1 MKRYI
6 ILRVGKAVLTI
17 WAVYTLVFFL
27 TRVTGDPIEWLTLA
41 GASDSAKEILR
52 TNLGLDMPLWQQYIK
67 SFVGLFTG
75 DTGMSYYYARSVS
88 DLFAE
93 RMIPTISL
101 GSIVLGLTIVIGI
114 PLGVLAAVKHNT
126 LLDRITMSSAV
137 VGSTL
142 PNFILGILLI
152 FIFSLKLRILP
163 SGGIGTPQHFLMPVI
178 ALSVGPIANVAR
190 LTRSSLLDVIGQEHL
205 DCARAKG
212 MREWK
217 VVLKHG
223 LRNALDPGHY
233 DFGSTVKCY
242 DRRICCCG
250 NGIRVARD
258 RNLNCFQCTA
268 ARFSCGSIWRS
279 GDIGFRNI
287 CESFGRPFLWFAGSA
302 NTRSLKDFG

>member
-1 MKRYI
+1 
-6 ILRVGKAVLTI
+6 
-17 WAVYTLVFFL
+17 
-27 TRVTGDPIEWLTLA
+27 
-41 GASDSAKEILR
+41 
-52 TNLGLDMPLWQQYIK
+52 
-67 SFVGLFTG
+67 
-75 DTGMSYYYARSVS
+75 MSYYYARSVS

-223 LRNALDPGHY
+223 LRNALIPVITILGAQLSAMIGGSVVVETVFAWPG
-233 DFGSTVKCY
+233 SEPLIVSM
-242 DRRICCCG
+242 
-250 NGIRVARD
+250 
-258 RNLNCFQCTA
+258 CTA

-302 NTRSLKDFG
+302 NTRSLKGFQIKYRNEDKYAEQKAR

>member
-101 GSIVLGLTIVIGI
+101 GSIVLGLAIVIGI

-223 LRNALDPGHY
+223 LRNALIPVITILGAQLSAMIGGSVVVETVFAWPGIGTLIVSSAQQRDFPVVVFGVLVISASVTFVNLLVDLSYGLLDP
-233 DFGSTVKCY
+233 
-242 DRRICCCG
+242 RI
-250 NGIRVARD
+250 RD
-258 RNLNCFQCTA
+258 H
-268 ARFSCGSIWRS
+268 
-279 GDIGFRNI
+279 
-287 CESFGRPFLWFAGSA
+287 
-302 NTRSLKDFG
+302 

>member
-6 ILRVGKAVLTI
+6 IKRVLKAIFTI

-52 TNLGLDMPLWQQYIK
+52 ENLGLDLPLWEQYIK

-75 DTGMSYYYARSVS
+75 DVGTSYYYARSVS

-93 RMIPTISL
+93 RIGPTLSL
-101 GSIVLGLTIVIGI
+101 GGIVLVITVVIGV
-114 PLGVLAAVKHNT
+114 PLGVAAAVRHNS
-126 LLDRITMSSAV
+126 LMDRVTMSMAII
-137 VGSTL
+137 GSTM

-152 FIFSLKLRILP
+152 FIFSLKLRVLP
-163 SGGIGTPQHFLMPVI
+163 SGGIGTPAHFIMPII
-178 ALSVGPIANVAR
+178 ALSVGPIASVAR
-190 LTRSSLLDVIGQEHL
+190 LTRSSLLDVINQEYL

-223 LRNALDPGHY
+223 LRNALIPVITILGAQLSALIGGSVVVETVFAWPGIGTLIVASAQQRDFPVVIFGVLVIAASVTFVNLLVDISYCLLDP
-233 DFGSTVKCY
+233 
-242 DRRICCCG
+242 RIRQ
-250 NGIRVARD
+250 N
-258 RNLNCFQCTA
+258 
-268 ARFSCGSIWRS
+268 
-279 GDIGFRNI
+279 
-287 CESFGRPFLWFAGSA
+287 
-302 NTRSLKDFG
+302 

>member
-1 MKRYI
+1 
-6 ILRVGKAVLTI
+6 
-17 WAVYTLVFFL
+17 
-27 TRVTGDPIEWLTLA
+27 
-41 GASDSAKEILR
+41 
-52 TNLGLDMPLWQQYIK
+52 
-67 SFVGLFTG
+67 
-75 DTGMSYYYARSVS
+75 
-88 DLFAE
+88 
-93 RMIPTISL
+93 MIPTISL

-223 LRNALDPGHY
+223 LRNALIPVITILGAQLSAMIGGSVVVETVFAWPGIGTLIVSSAQQRDFPVVVFGVLVISASVTFVNLLVDLSYGLLDP
-233 DFGSTVKCY
+233 
-242 DRRICCCG
+242 RI
-250 NGIRVARD
+250 RD
-258 RNLNCFQCTA
+258 H
-268 ARFSCGSIWRS
+268 
-279 GDIGFRNI
+279 
-287 CESFGRPFLWFAGSA
+287 
-302 NTRSLKDFG
+302 

>member
-6 ILRVGKAVLTI
+6 IKRVLKAIFTI

-52 TNLGLDMPLWQQYIK
+52 ENLGWDLPLWEQYIK

-75 DTGMSYYYARSVS
+75 DVGTSYYYARSVS

-93 RMIPTISL
+93 RIGPTLSL
-101 GSIVLGLTIVIGI
+101 GGIVLVITVVIGV
-114 PLGVLAAVKHNT
+114 PLGVAAAVRHNS
-126 LLDRITMSSAV
+126 LMDRVTMSMAII
-137 VGSTL
+137 GSTM

-152 FIFSLKLRILP
+152 FIFSLKLRVLP
-163 SGGIGTPQHFLMPVI
+163 SGGIGTPAHFIMPII
-178 ALSVGPIANVAR
+178 ALSVGPIASVAR
-190 LTRSSLLDVIGQEHL
+190 LTRSSLLDVINQEYL

-223 LRNALDPGHY
+223 LRNALIPVITILGAQLSALIGGSVVVETVFAWPGIGTLIVASAQQRDFPVVIFGVLVIAASVTFVNLLVDISYCLLDP
-233 DFGSTVKCY
+233 
-242 DRRICCCG
+242 RIRQ
-250 NGIRVARD
+250 N
-258 RNLNCFQCTA
+258 
-268 ARFSCGSIWRS
+268 
-279 GDIGFRNI
+279 
-287 CESFGRPFLWFAGSA
+287 
-302 NTRSLKDFG
+302 